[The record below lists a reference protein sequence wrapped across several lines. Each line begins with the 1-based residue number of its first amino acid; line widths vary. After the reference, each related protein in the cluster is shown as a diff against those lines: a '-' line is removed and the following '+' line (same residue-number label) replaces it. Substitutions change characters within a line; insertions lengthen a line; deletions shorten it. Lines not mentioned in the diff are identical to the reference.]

1 MATLAAAAPAAQGG
15 GHQLRISLL
24 LQPWFE
30 FLLLGSAGSGGLLA
44 RGGTA
49 FDHAHDV
56 ELVHDQEILTVELD
70 LGARPFPEQHGVAD
84 LEIDRDQLAGL
95 VTATR
100 ADCGDLTL
108 ARLFLGGIGND
119 RIAARTTNTRK
130 TYMLPS
136 SSCR

>member
-1 MATLAAAAPAAQGG
+1 MFANAQKGKSIAVV
-15 GHQLRISLL
+15 LKRKINVSNLCFSVSLL
-24 LQPWFE
+24 L
-30 FLLLGSAGSGGLLA
+30 
-44 RGGTA
+44 
-49 FDHAHDV
+49 
-56 ELVHDQEILTVELD
+56 HDQEILTVELD
-70 LGARPFPEQHGVAD
+70 LGARPFPEQNGVAD

-119 RIAARTTNTRK
+119 RIATRTTSTRK

-136 SSCR
+136 SSCP